1 MRIVDIATVVIHDEF
16 MSHSPSSTLLPVPAI
31 RRNEMAA
38 RSARRAHRTASSARR
53 DDTWNAGQRSE
64 TPLKRADR
72 NFAELLQELRV
83 AQTGVQ
89 ILFAFLLGLAFTNRF
104 ATLGATERDTYIA
117 TLAASALTG
126 ALLVAPVMAH
136 RLLFQ
141 RGFKRELVRI
151 GHRFAVA
158 GLCGLL
164 AAIVGGLL
172 LVLEV
177 FFGGSA
183 AVVTAAALAM
193 LFASLWAGPALWVGH
208 CHPRAHLPGQPPAVA
223 TAAPI
228 VTSSNLAAAP
238 RVRGTWVCDETGR
251 LTLCWQLINP
261 GETPSERTEIRL
273 VGARIGKRTSLPRR
287 TGQQTCAAKGR
298 PEDGVAAVEE
308 AVTFYRQH
316 DGDSPRSDR
325 SRVEA
330 PAACAPPAA
339 RTSSSHR
346 FPRKPEANSG
356 PPLRAVSTLSLPF
369 WHRCGLSGVR
379 RLGRSAGVSRK
390 RP

>member
-1 MRIVDIATVVIHDEF
+1 
-16 MSHSPSSTLLPVPAI
+16 MSRSPSSALLPVPAVHQD
-31 RRNEMAA
+31 EAAA
-38 RSARRAHRTASSARR
+38 RSARRAHRTASSRR

-89 ILFAFLLGLAFTNRF
+89 ILFAFLLSLAFTSRF
-104 ATLGATERDTYIA
+104 ATLGTTERDIYIA

-177 FFGGSA
+177 FSGGSA
-183 AVVTAAALAM
+183 AVITGAALAA

-208 CHPRAHLPGQPPAVA
+208 RRPRAHLRGQPPAVA
-223 TAAPI
+223 AAAPI
-228 VTSSNLAAAP
+228 ATSGNPAAAP
-238 RVRGTWVCDETGR
+238 RLRGTWMCDETGR
-251 LTLCWQLINP
+251 LALCWQLI
-261 GETPSERTEIRL
+261 
-273 VGARIGKRTSLPRR
+273 
-287 TGQQTCAAKGR
+287 
-298 PEDGVAAVEE
+298 D
-308 AVTFYRQH
+308 
-316 DGDSPRSDR
+316 
-325 SRVEA
+325 
-330 PAACAPPAA
+330 AA
-339 RTSSSHR
+339 RR
-346 FPRKPEANSG
+346 NYPRAPGNPSRRVVD
-356 PPLRAVSTLSLPF
+356 LRS
-369 WHRCGLSGVR
+369 
-379 RLGRSAGVSRK
+379 
-390 RP
+390 

>member
-1 MRIVDIATVVIHDEF
+1 MA
-16 MSHSPSSTLLPVPAI
+16 SST
-31 RRNEMAA
+31 
-38 RSARRAHRTASSARR
+38 RR
-53 DDTWNAGQRSE
+53 DDTWNVGQRTE
-64 TPLKRADR
+64 TPLRRADR

-151 GHRFAVA
+151 GHRFAVG

-193 LFASLWAGPALWVGH
+193 LFASLWVGPALWVGH
-208 CHPRAHLPGQPPAVA
+208 RHPRAHLPGQPQAVA
-223 TAAPI
+223 MAAP
-228 VTSSNLAAAP
+228 VATSGN
-238 RVRGTWVCDETGR
+238 
-251 LTLCWQLINP
+251 
-261 GETPSERTEIRL
+261 
-273 VGARIGKRTSLPRR
+273 
-287 TGQQTCAAKGR
+287 
-298 PEDGVAAVEE
+298 
-308 AVTFYRQH
+308 
-316 DGDSPRSDR
+316 
-325 SRVEA
+325 
-330 PAACAPPAA
+330 PPAA
-339 RTSSSHR
+339 LRLRTAR
-346 FPRKPEANSG
+346 PRRPAA
-356 PPLRAVSTLSLPF
+356 RAASTPTSWP
-369 WHRCGLSGVR
+369 RGTTSR
-379 RLGRSAGVSRK
+379 RLRVGGTARRTRGMSARRYGRCVSARPTTDNRAAADVSVAK
-390 RP
+390 

>member
-1 MRIVDIATVVIHDEF
+1 MSSLYPMIGAAGLVRRSRRCQRRVRTLHSRRVGAVRIVDIATDVVHDQF
-16 MSHSPSSTLLPVPAI
+16 MYRSPSCPPMPAI
-31 RRNEMAA
+31 HRDEAAA
-38 RSARRAHRTASSARR
+38 RSARRAQRTASSTRR
-53 DDTWNAGQRSE
+53 DDIWNAGQRSE

-193 LFASLWAGPALWVGH
+193 LFASLWVGPALWVGH
-208 CHPRAHLPGQPPAVA
+208 RHPRAHLPGQPQAVA
-223 TAAPI
+223 TTAP
-228 VTSSNLAAAP
+228 VAVSGSTPAAP
-238 RVRGTWVCDETGR
+238 RPPRVR
-251 LTLCWQLINP
+251 
-261 GETPSERTEIRL
+261 
-273 VGARIGKRTSLPRR
+273 PRR
-287 TGQQTCAAKGR
+287 PAVR
-298 PEDGVAAVEE
+298 P
-308 AVTFYRQH
+308 R
-316 DGDSPRSDR
+316 R
-325 SRVEA
+325 
-330 PAACAPPAA
+330 PAA
-339 RTSSSHR
+339 RASR
-346 FPRKPEANSG
+346 QAPR
-356 PPLRAVSTLSLPF
+356 PP
-369 WHRCGLSGVR
+369 GLAARPPGACASV
-379 RLGRSAGVSRK
+379 GRPGDRVA
-390 RP
+390 

>member
-1 MRIVDIATVVIHDEF
+1 VRREGTVRIVDIATVVVHDQF
-16 MSHSPSSTLLPVPAI
+16 MYRLPSSPPMPAI
-31 RRNEMAA
+31 HRDEAA
-38 RSARRAHRTASSARR
+38 ASSARR
-53 DDTWNAGQRSE
+53 AQRTATSTRRDDIWNAGQRSE

-151 GHRFAVA
+151 GHRFAIA

-164 AAIVGGLL
+164 TAIVGGLL

-193 LFASLWAGPALWVGH
+193 LFASLWVGPALWVGH
-208 CHPRAHLPGQPPAVA
+208 RHPRAHLPGQPQAVT
-223 TAAPI
+223 TAAP
-228 VTSSNLAAAP
+228 VATSGNTPAP
-238 RVRGTWVCDETGR
+238 PR
-251 LTLCWQLINP
+251 LPT
-261 GETPSERTEIRL
+261 
-273 VGARIGKRTSLPRR
+273 ARPRR
-287 TGQQTCAAKGR
+287 
-298 PEDGVAAVEE
+298 
-308 AVTFYRQH
+308 
-316 DGDSPRSDR
+316 
-325 SRVEA
+325 
-330 PAACAPPAA
+330 PAA
-339 RTSSSHR
+339 RAGR
-346 FPRKPEANSG
+346 QAPRPAGLAAG
-356 PPLRAVSTLSLPF
+356 PRGA
-369 WHRCGLSGVR
+369 CA
-379 RLGRSAGVSRK
+379 SAG
-390 RP
+390 RPGDRVV